1 MTKFSPD
8 PLGRL
13 GRGEAV
19 VVALARLLPV
29 FVLVRVLVTVSVEL
43 AVGVGVPV
51 AVAVVEGVC
60 VMLRVTVAGGV
71 AAPDRVRVNDAVG
84 VVVGVPVTVAVVE
97 GVCVR
102 VAVDETVRVAVEEA
116 DNAERE
122 PVCVAAR
129 DAEGV
134 GEPAAR
140 VRVHVADCDCA
151 SALRG

>member
-1 MTKFSPD
+1 MWCAVLIAT
-8 PLGRL
+8 
-13 GRGEAV
+13 GEARD
-19 VVALARLLPV
+19 ADADGDARERLA
-29 FVLVRVLVTVSVEL
+29 
-43 AVGVGVPV
+43 
-51 AVAVVEGVC
+51 
-60 VMLRVTVAGGV
+60 
-71 AAPDRVRVNDAVG
+71 D
-84 VVVGVPVTVAVVE
+84 VVE

-122 PVCVAAR
+122 PVCEPDAR

-134 GEPAAR
+134 GEPAVR